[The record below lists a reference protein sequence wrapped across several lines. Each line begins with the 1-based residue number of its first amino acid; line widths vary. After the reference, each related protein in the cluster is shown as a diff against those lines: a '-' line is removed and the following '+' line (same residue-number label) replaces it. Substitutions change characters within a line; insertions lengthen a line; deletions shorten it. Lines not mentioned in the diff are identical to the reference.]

1 MMAHSDIVKIGVTG
15 SAGSGKSLALKAF
28 ASLGLVTL
36 DCDQIARQVVA
47 PGQKGYAGVVKLF
60 GPQVVK
66 PDKTLDRA
74 GMRRMMMDRPELRR
88 QLEAL
93 LHPLIFDSLFRQMAA
108 ADYGPERACAVEVP
122 LLFETGMEKKFDVVV
137 VVAAPEDELVRRI
150 AERDGVDPAEADK
163 MLSLQMAQE
172 KKTARADYVI
182 PNQGSPGEVFESV
195 ADLYAEIKK
204 EFLTTKS

>member
-15 SAGSGKSLALKAF
+15 SAGSGKSLVLKAF

-47 PGQKGYAGVVKLF
+47 PGQKGYDGVVKLF

-74 GMRRMMMDRPELRR
+74 GMRRMMMDRPDLRR

-93 LHPLIFDSLFRQMAA
+93 LHPLIFASLFRQMAA
-108 ADYGPERACAVEVP
+108 ADYGPEKACAVEVP

-137 VVAAPEDELVRRI
+137 VVAAPEDALARRI
-150 AERDGVDPAEADK
+150 AERDKVGFAEAK
-163 MLSLQMAQE
+163 KILSLQMDQEQKMAQ
-172 KKTARADYVI
+172 ADYVI
-182 PNQGSPGEVFESV
+182 QNQGRPGEVFESV

-204 EFLTTKS
+204 EFLTTKN

>member
-1 MMAHSDIVKIGVTG
+1 MRAHSDIVKIGVTG

-47 PGQKGYAGVVKLF
+47 PGQKGYEGVKKLF
-60 GPQVVK
+60 GPQVVT
-66 PDKTLDRA
+66 PDKSLDRA

-93 LHPLIFDSLFRQMAA
+93 LHPLIFEALFTQMAT
-108 ADYGPERACAVEVP
+108 ADYGPEKACAAEVP
-122 LLFETGMEKKFDVVV
+122 LLFETGMQKKFDVVV
-137 VVAAPEDELVRRI
+137 MVAAPEDALVRRI
-150 AERDGVDPAEADK
+150 AQRDKVGPAEAKK
-163 MLSLQMAQE
+163 MLSLQMDQAKKMAQS
-172 KKTARADYVI
+172 DYVI
-182 PNQGSPGEVFESV
+182 QNQGGPGEVFESV

-204 EFLTTKS
+204 EFLTTKR